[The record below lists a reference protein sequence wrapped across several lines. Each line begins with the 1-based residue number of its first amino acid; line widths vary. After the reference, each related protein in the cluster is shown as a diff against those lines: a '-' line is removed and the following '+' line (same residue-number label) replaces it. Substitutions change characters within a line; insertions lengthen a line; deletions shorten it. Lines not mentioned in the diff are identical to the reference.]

1 MSETTYTSHTWQE
14 GELITAEL
22 MNHLE
27 QGIAN
32 ISSASS
38 GSSQTIDPE
47 LSNRV
52 EALETSNADAVE
64 RIGALEDFKSSVTER
79 IDSDETAFAN
89 YVNSFEPSITNRV
102 SSLETSNTTITNRVG
117 RLENSNTNII
127 ERIESLESDTEIT
140 DRMDQ
145 QDISISALN
154 SNLQKMSTIFISS
167 YNQDNYSGTA
177 GAVMDVYQSHITNYK
192 IGNLGI
198 LQYTPLI
205 AFGEVPDYIE
215 IAQLQDGFIAY
226 GSNYY
231 EMSGCPL
238 AIFQGTIYLKAGTY
252 QSENELQGQLI
263 YIIDPDST
271 NESQGEDSNA

>member
-32 ISSASS
+32 ISASS
-38 GSSQTIDPE
+38 GSSQTVDPE
-47 LSNRV
+47 LNNRV
-52 EALETSNADAVE
+52 EALETSNADAIE
-64 RIGALEDFKSSVTER
+64 RIEALEDFKPSIIER

-117 RLENSNTNII
+117 RLENSNTDII
-127 ERIESLESDTEIT
+127 ARIELLESNTEIT
-140 DRMDQ
+140 ERMDQ
-145 QDISISALN
+145 QELSINALN
-154 SNLQKMSTIFISS
+154 SNLQKMSTISIFS
-167 YNQDNYSGTA
+167 YNEDNYSGTA
-177 GAVMDVYQSHITNYK
+177 SAVMDVYQSHITNYK
-192 IGNLGI
+192 LGNLGI

-205 AFGEVPDYIE
+205 ASGEVPDYIE

-252 QSENELQGQLI
+252 QPENELQGQLI
-263 YIIDPDST
+263 YIIDPNST

>member
-64 RIGALEDFKSSVTER
+64 RIGALEDFQSSVTER

-167 YNQDNYSGTA
+167 YNQDNYSRTA

>member
-32 ISSASS
+32 ISASS
-38 GSSQTIDPE
+38 GSSQTVDPE
-47 LSNRV
+47 LNNRV
-52 EALETSNADAVE
+52 EALETSNADAIE
-64 RIGALEDFKSSVTER
+64 RIEALEDFKPSIIER

-117 RLENSNTNII
+117 RLENSNTSII
-127 ERIESLESDTEIT
+127 ERIEALESDTEMT

-145 QDISISALN
+145 QDLSISALN
-154 SNLQKMSTIFISS
+154 SNVQKMSTIFVSS
-167 YNQDNYSGTA
+167 YDQSNYSGTA
-177 GAVMDVYQSHITNYK
+177 SSVMDIYQSHIINYK
-192 IGNLGI
+192 LGNLGI

-215 IAQLQDGFIAY
+215 IARLQDGITAY
-226 GSNYY
+226 GDNYY

-238 AIFQGTIYLKAGTY
+238 AIFHNIIYLKSGTY
-252 QSENELQGQLI
+252 SSENMLNGQLI
-263 YIIDPDST
+263 YIIDPNST

>member
-1 MSETTYTSHTWQE
+1 MSETTYTSHNWQE

-52 EALETSNADAVE
+52 QALETSNADAVE

-89 YVNSFEPSITNRV
+89 YVNSVEPSITNRV

-117 RLENSNTNII
+117 RLENSNTSII
-127 ERIESLESDTEIT
+127 ERIEALESDTEMT

-145 QDISISALN
+145 QELSINALN
-154 SNLQKMSTIFISS
+154 SNLQKISTISIFS
-167 YNQDNYSGTA
+167 YDQNNYSGAAST
-177 GAVMDVYQSHITNYK
+177 VIDIYQSHITNYK
-192 IGNLGI
+192 LGNLGI

-205 AFGEVPDYIE
+205 ASGEIPDQIE
-215 IAQLQDGFIAY
+215 IASLQEGFEAY

-252 QSENELQGQLI
+252 SSENELQGQLI
-263 YIIDPDST
+263 YIIDPNST

>member
-32 ISSASS
+32 ISASS
-38 GSSQTIDPE
+38 GSSQTVDPE

-52 EALETSNADAVE
+52 EALETSNADAIE
-64 RIGALEDFKSSVTER
+64 RIKALEDFKPSIIER

-127 ERIESLESDTEIT
+127 ERIESLESNTEMT

-145 QDISISALN
+145 QDLSISALN
-154 SNLQKMSTIFISS
+154 SNLQKMSTIFIFS
-167 YNQDNYSGTA
+167 YNQNNYSETA
-177 GAVMDVYQSHITNYK
+177 STVMDINESKIINYK
-192 IGNLGI
+192 LGNLGI

-205 AFGEVPDYIE
+205 TLSKEVSEYIE
-215 IAQLQDGFIAY
+215 IAQLQDGFTAY
-226 GSNYY
+226 GNNYY

-238 AIFQGTIYLKAGTY
+238 AIFQGTIYLKSDTY
-252 QSENELQGQLI
+252 SSETLNGQLI
-263 YIIDPDST
+263 YIIDQDST

>member
-79 IDSDETAFAN
+79 IDSNETAFAN

-117 RLENSNTNII
+117 RLENSNTGII
-127 ERIESLESDTEIT
+127 ERIEALESDTEMT

-145 QDISISALN
+145 QELSINALN
-154 SNLQKMSTIFISS
+154 SNFQKMSTISIFS
-167 YNQDNYSGTA
+167 YNEGNYSGTA
-177 GAVMDVYQSHITNYK
+177 GAVMNVYQSHITNYK
-192 IGNLGI
+192 LGNLGI

-215 IAQLQDGFIAY
+215 IAQLQDGFAAY

-238 AIFQGTIYLKAGTY
+238 AIFQGSIYLKSGTY
-252 QSENELQGQLI
+252 SSENMLQGQLI
-263 YIIDPDST
+263 YIIEQDTT